1 MNFTIKTTFDL
12 SENLVFAAL
21 DENDNPAGVLRV
33 SDGKIMYAEND
44 GTKHPFGDDV
54 AEFEDFVQEH
64 NLHFNRP
71 SVVDSKWVKY
81 QPNPKQYKTGDC
93 TIRAYTK
100 AENLSWEDAYDM
112 AASAGME
119 AAALPDDNKVVELMM
134 VERFKYTK
142 TRLKKDERITV
153 NEFCI
158 ANPVGTYVLKM
169 RGHLV
174 AVVDGLFYDS
184 WDCGNKKITEY
195 YSK

>member
-1 MNFTIKTTFDL
+1 
-12 SENLVFAAL
+12 
-21 DENDNPAGVLRV
+21 
-33 SDGKIMYAEND
+33 
-44 GTKHPFGDDV
+44 
-54 AEFEDFVQEH
+54 
-64 NLHFNRP
+64 
-71 SVVDSKWVKY
+71 
-81 QPNPKQYKTGDC
+81 
-93 TIRAYTK
+93 
-100 AENLSWEDAYDM
+100 M

-134 VERFKYTK
+134 VERFKYAK

>member
-21 DENDNPAGVLRV
+21 DENDNPVGVLRV
-33 SDGKIMYAEND
+33 SDGKITYAEND

-54 AEFEDFVQEH
+54 DEFEDFVKER

-71 SVVDSKWVKY
+71 SAVDSKWVKY

-112 AASAGME
+112 ASNAGME
-119 AAALPDDNKVVELMM
+119 VAALPDDNKVVELMM
-134 VERFKYTK
+134 VERFKYSK

-158 ANPVGTYVLKM
+158 ANPTGTYVLKM